1 LLVTGYFG
9 GYSEYG
15 PDLAESELEAAR
27 ALGEIAAAHG
37 RPVVAH
43 TMYPQSAAALA
54 LREAGVPTYAS
65 VDQAV
70 AVLARLAGRDGT
82 PAGAIPDL
90 PVPSA
95 PLTGDGYAAA
105 RALLAAAGVRFVA
118 QRAVATVEEACAA
131 AREIGYPV
139 ALKALGYLHKSD
151 VGGVVL
157 GLPDEPALVASYGD
171 LERRLGPHGC
181 SVEEMAPLGDGI
193 ELLIGARWDPRFG
206 PVALAGS
213 GGVYAEVLSD
223 VAVGLAPL
231 DDGAADAL
239 LRSLRVTPLL
249 TGARGRAPLAVAE
262 AARALAALSSVAAA
276 HPELSEL
283 EINPLL
289 VTPTEAIALDARFVR
304 AVVPPTPTQE
314 ETGWSSPTPPSSA
327 PFANAPAG

>member
-1 LLVTGYFG
+1 
-9 GYSEYG
+9 
-15 PDLAESELEAAR
+15 
-27 ALGEIAAAHG
+27 
-37 RPVVAH
+37 
-43 TMYPQSAAALA
+43 
-54 LREAGVPTYAS
+54 
-65 VDQAV
+65 
-70 AVLARLAGRDGT
+70 
-82 PAGAIPDL
+82 
-90 PVPSA
+90 
-95 PLTGDGYAAA
+95 
-105 RALLAAAGVRFVA
+105 
-118 QRAVATVEEACAA
+118 
-131 AREIGYPV
+131 
-139 ALKALGYLHKSD
+139 
-151 VGGVVL
+151 
-157 GLPDEPALVASYGD
+157 
-171 LERRLGPHGC
+171 
-181 SVEEMAPLGDGI
+181 
-193 ELLIGARWDPRFG
+193 
-206 PVALAGS
+206 VALAGS